1 MQILKNLTNLE
12 KIIAKKRERRKQTV
26 EQVAKILKEVRER
39 GDEAVVEY
47 TQRFDKVKLKIK
59 DLRVSETEI
68 SAAFNE
74 LNSEIISAIKTAIE
88 NITKFQKALL
98 PKSIRIKRED
108 GKVLG
113 TKFVPLKRIGI
124 YVPAGSAPL
133 VSSVYMCAIP
143 AEVAGVKE
151 IVLVSPPTKEK
162 SINPFILATAAML
175 KIKEI
180 YKIGGAQAIAVL
192 AYGTKTIK
200 KVDKIVGPGNEYVV
214 EAKRQ
219 VFGEVDIDLLAG
231 PSEVLIIASKNANLD
246 YILSDL
252 EAQAEHYKGLVMVV
266 TTSKKIAN
274 SLRRKK
280 LNGFVVRVRNLE
292 EAVKVANIIAPE
304 HIEIFAK
311 NPKSLL
317 KKIENAG
324 AVFLGENTPTA
335 LGDYLAGPSNVLPT
349 QGSARFS
356 SGLSVEDFLKE
367 IHFVSYTKKALQKES
382 VALLKLA
389 SLEGMKKHME
399 SVKRR
404 LS

>member
-335 LGDYLAGPSNVLPT
+335 LGDYLAGPSHVLPT

>member
-12 KIIAKKRERRKQTV
+12 RIIAKKRERRKQTV

-317 KKIENAG
+317 KRIENAG

-335 LGDYLAGPSNVLPT
+335 LGDYLAGPSHVLPT